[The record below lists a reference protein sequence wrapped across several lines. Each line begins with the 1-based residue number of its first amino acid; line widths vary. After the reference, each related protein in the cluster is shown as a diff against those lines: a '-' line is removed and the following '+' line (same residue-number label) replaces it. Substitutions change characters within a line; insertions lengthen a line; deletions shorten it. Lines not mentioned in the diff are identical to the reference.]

1 MEDVEYSAGGSIQV
15 EGSKIG
21 GEGCI
26 TDGVR
31 VSKVMDWGPAHKSS
45 VRVGDIIEKVSGYDV
60 KGLSANFVQH
70 LIKGPSGWIVFLSSL
85 TVHFR
90 C

>member
-1 MEDVEYSAGGSIQV
+1 MKV

-21 GEGCI
+21 AEGVM
-26 TDGVR
+26 DGVR

-70 LIKGPSGWIVFLSSL
+70 LIKGPSGWIIFLSSSAV
-85 TVHFR
+85 TSCPNFIFQGR
-90 C
+90 RSQ